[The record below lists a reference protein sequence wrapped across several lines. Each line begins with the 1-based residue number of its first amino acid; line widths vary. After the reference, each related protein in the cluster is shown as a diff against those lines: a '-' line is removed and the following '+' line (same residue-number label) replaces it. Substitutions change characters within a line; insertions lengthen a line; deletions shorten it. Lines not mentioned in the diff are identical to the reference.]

1 MRHLLA
7 PQSRHIC
14 LILRLRGIKVRLNKD
29 EYKRKLK
36 IFGLIFI
43 TLLLPFV
50 ISLAN
55 FTIIFLLQDTFGI
68 ANDSMSFII
77 HLIGLILQCVLLWI
91 IFIKTKEKYLADAY
105 IAGICFISIFIGMFF
120 FAIWIEVYPHL
131 SSYNYNKMIN
141 SPDCCP

>member
-1 MRHLLA
+1 MRHPLA

-14 LILRLRGIKVRLNKD
+14 LILRLRDIKMRLNKD

-50 ISLAN
+50 ISFAN
-55 FTIIFLLQDTFGI
+55 FTIIFLLQHTFGV
-68 ANDSMSFII
+68 
-77 HLIGLILQCVLLWI
+77 LQCVLLWI